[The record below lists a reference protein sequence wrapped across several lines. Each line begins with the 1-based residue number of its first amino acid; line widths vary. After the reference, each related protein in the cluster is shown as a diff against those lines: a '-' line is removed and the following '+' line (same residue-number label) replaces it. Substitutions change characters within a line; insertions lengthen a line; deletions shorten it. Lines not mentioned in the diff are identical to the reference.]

1 MMSAK
6 SLSWTISVYEGLF
19 IVQKATT
26 FNQALL
32 LWLKNVTMLWNSSM
46 LEATNL
52 NNHSI
57 TTTMRFIDLLSVSI
71 LSNFE

>member
-19 IVQKATT
+19 IVRKATT
-26 FNQALL
+26 FNLALL

-57 TTTMRFIDLLSVSI
+57 TTTMRFINLLSGNI